1 MLFQSFVAGDVSVLH
16 DGMLH
21 HLVCNVKAVPPC
33 SSGFD
38 LQVTQ
43 QSFPTQSNAQAV
55 LLRSVCEPVQ
65 RVSLLRIEHC
75 DGSQQRRAPVLLVQW
90 CPGQRSMQ
98 DDSKDLRDVLV
109 GKVLAPLHPSMRIVF
124 FVAQGVGHAV

>member
-1 MLFQSFVAGDVSVLH
+1 MLFQSFVAVDVSVLH

-21 HLVCNVKAVPPC
+21 HLVCNVKAFHPC
-33 SSGFD
+33 LSGFD
-38 LQVTQ
+38 LQVSR
-43 QSFPTQSNAQAV
+43 QSFPTQLSVQVV

-75 DGSQQRRAPVLLVQW
+75 DGFQQRQEPVLLVQW

-109 GKVLAPLHPSMRIVF
+109 GKELAPFRPSMMIVF